1 MVDRDGT
8 VVHNS
13 TANVSFAVKS
23 GPVRL
28 VGVGNGDPANQDPN
42 HATWKPAYH
51 GLVRAIFQVSINA
64 AGTDADRELIM
75 AVNKEAGRGPRC
87 SQIAMGTS
95 VHPTSFTVTAHA
107 EGLLSASLTIPLSS
121 DATDDPIHVAAE
133 SIALA
138 DIGE

>member
-1 MVDRDGT
+1 MDRYGT

-13 TANVSFAVKS
+13 TVNVSFAVKS

-64 AGTDADRELIM
+64 AGTADDRELIM
-75 AVNKEAGRGPRC
+75 VLNKEAGMGARC
-87 SQIAMGTS
+87 SKIAMGS
-95 VHPTSFTVTAHA
+95 PVHPTSFTVTAHA
-107 EGLLSASLTIPLSS
+107 DGLRSASLTVPLSRDAS
-121 DATDDPIHVAAE
+121 DEPMRVAAQ
-133 SIALA
+133 SVALA